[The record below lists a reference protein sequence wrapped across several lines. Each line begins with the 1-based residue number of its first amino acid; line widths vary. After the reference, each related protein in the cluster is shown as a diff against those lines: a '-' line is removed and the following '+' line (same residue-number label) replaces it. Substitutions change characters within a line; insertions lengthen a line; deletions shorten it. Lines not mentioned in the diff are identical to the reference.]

1 MDINNGIV
9 RDFRE
14 ISALIPPR
22 PRKQWL
28 VVGVWNSEF
37 DGRKYVIEMCERPLR
52 FRVPLSDRIGEE
64 CMFFSCC
71 MITVV
76 FSYTLFRRSLFSAVN
91 SLREIDS
98 TIESDCVR

>member
-37 DGRKYVIEMCERPLR
+37 VGRKYVIEMCERSSTIRIPLC
-52 FRVPLSDRIGEE
+52 DRMGEE
-64 CMFFSCC
+64 CMVFFVLHDNRCFFVH
-71 MITVV
+71 II
-76 FSYTLFRRSLFSAVN
+76 SAFFI
-91 SLREIDS
+91 LGR
-98 TIESDCVR
+98 